1 MKTVLKNSAS
11 QLIVASHPKGQMFT
25 KKLAPFNPF
34 REQLQ
39 TGFIAYC
46 LLGMKMFISPA
57 RIKLNSS
64 TFEYREASITVTL
77 QPRVDIVH
85 SLADGK
91 YCCMPIHSIS

>member
-46 LLGMKMFISPA
+46 LFRDEDVYFPSKDQ
-57 RIKLNSS
+57 IK
-64 TFEYREASITVTL
+64 FKHI
-77 QPRVDIVH
+77 
-85 SLADGK
+85 
-91 YCCMPIHSIS
+91 